1 MLTSLEALPLSD
13 FDPTS
18 TSQTAVR
25 QSGRARQVLLT
36 PDGSVGTRH
45 HPALFVGAAL
55 HEVAGVVVGEVELVV
70 GDVLVCARVPATN
83 EEAL

>member
-1 MLTSLEALPLSD
+1 MLTSLEALSLPD
-13 FDPTS
+13 VDPTP
-18 TSQTAVR
+18 SQTAVR

-45 HPALFVGAAL
+45 HPALFVRTTL

-70 GDVLVCARVPATN
+70 SDVLVCARVPATKKRQR
-83 EEAL
+83 